1 MMMTMGARAGQSG
14 RRPGSNGF
22 TLLEVMA
29 AVAIL
34 ALTLVVL
41 LNIITTNVRATTHSH
56 MITTATLLA
65 RGKMVSMEDKII
77 ELGFQDLDE
86 KADGTF
92 EEDGFPNFSWEANI
106 EKIELPS
113 DVGAKAQQ
121 SAGEASQKQSKDP
134 MQALTGMV
142 GGLMGA
148 FLEPIRVGLEESVRR
163 VTLRVFWNERGRP
176 EQAVDL
182 VTYVTDPAKLDLAL
196 SLGAAGDPGANGA
209 TGTPGSTST
218 GSGSGSATAPR
229 ATQPAVTR

>member
-14 RRPGSNGF
+14 RRLGSNGF

-196 SLGAAGDPGANGA
+196 SLGAAGVPGANGA
-209 TGTPGSTST
+209 SGTPGTTST
-218 GSGSGSATAPR
+218 GSSGSTAPR
-229 ATQPAVTR
+229 GTQPAVTR